1 MTIDGSDAKD
11 LDDAISIFRN
21 EQGNFILAVH
31 IADVAHYVEEGS
43 PLDKEALDRAT
54 SIYTPAK
61 VVPMLPEIL
70 SNDLCSLHPGTPK
83 LTLSIIIEITPSGQ
97 VRKTEMTEGTILSHH
112 RGVYDKIME
121 YKKSID
127 A

>member
-21 EQGNFILAVH
+21 EHGNFMLAVH

-43 PLDKEALDRAT
+43 LLDKEALDRAT
-54 SIYTPAK
+54 SIYTPSK

-83 LTLSIIIEITPSGQ
+83 LTLSIIMEITPSGNVQ
-97 VRKTEMTEGTILSHH
+97 KAEITEGIILSQH
-112 RGVYDKIME
+112 R
-121 YKKSID
+121 
-127 A
+127 